1 MKSKAFDKDRVMDIV
16 QGHLLDQ
23 VKEGMIG
30 GLSDLDGEIDGYI
43 ISQEDA
49 LREHYYDW
57 VTSELDILDKWLHWT
72 ENSSM
77 RFDEFEDWLY
87 VYGQYGF
94 LTQAYIRGYDW
105 FVSIKGIDSMVAD
118 IDQIV
123 YANLDKR
130 LGCE

>member
-1 MKSKAFDKDRVMDIV
+1 MKSKALNKSAVVDIV
-16 QGHLLDQ
+16 QGHLLAQ

-30 GLSDLDGEIDGYI
+30 GFTDLDDKMNHCI
-43 ISQEDA
+43 IGQEDA
-49 LREHYYDW
+49 LKEYYYDW
-57 VTSELDILDKWLHWT
+57 VDSELDILDKWLDLVEST
-72 ENSSM
+72 PM

-105 FVSIKGIDSMVAD
+105 YVSIRSLDNMVAD

-123 YANLDKR
+123 YTNLDKR